1 MSQLDNT
8 SPEHKALLH
17 WRNLPQTTIDSLDD
31 FLFWLEYGNGP
42 DISEDDIK
50 DIKHLV
56 NLFLGD
62 KKKIVQG
69 ERAML
74 AHWKQATIDTESK

>member
-17 WRNLPQTTIDSLDD
+17 WRNLPQTTIDALDD
-31 FLFWLEYGNGP
+31 FIFWLEYDNDSP
-42 DISEDDIK
+42 DISIEEIRDIEK
-50 DIKHLV
+50 LV
-56 NLFLGD
+56 SLFLGEQ
-62 KKKIVQG
+62 KIVQG

-74 AHWKQATIDTESK
+74 AQWNQDVIDTESK